1 MSTLYTLPLSLPD
14 LETTTVVNNVR
25 VGSEMVQFRFQWA
38 VASDEQYNLIMRYI
52 NTKTRSDPLNDD
64 GTFTYEYDYLS
75 YYLALKDMDDAELN
89 AWLDTAPVLPNSIAT
104 AVRASQLLML
114 KGRIKESTALK
125 PVVDQYKEVL
135 RWQFQATYKGQIT
148 IGFIEPGGWYR
159 NQDPDL
165 CFRFVSELPYIGYKD
180 FNNVTIEFEVGNE

>member
-14 LETTTVVNNVR
+14 FETTTVINNVR

-52 NTKTRSDPLNDD
+52 NTKTRSDPLNDN

-89 AWLDTAPVLPNSIAT
+89 AWLDTDPVLPNSIVNS
-104 AVRASQLLML
+104 VRASQLLML
-114 KGRIKESTALK
+114 KGRIKECVALK

-165 CFRFVSELPYIGYKD
+165 CFRFVSELSYIGYKD

>member
-89 AWLDTAPVLPNSIAT
+89 AWLDTDPVLPNSIAT

-114 KGRIKESTALK
+114 KGRIKESAALK

>member
-1 MSTLYTLPLSLPD
+1 
-14 LETTTVVNNVR
+14 
-25 VGSEMVQFRFQWA
+25 MVQFRFQWA

-52 NTKTRSDPLNDD
+52 NTKTRSDPLNDN

-75 YYLALKDMDDAELN
+75 YYLALKDMDNDELN
-89 AWLDTAPVLPNSIAT
+89 AWLDTDPVLPNSIVNS
-104 AVRASQLLML
+104 VRASQLLML
-114 KGRIKESTALK
+114 KSRIKECIALK